1 MDVKER
7 YCGLESCIYLNT
19 KKDQEILQRKHGDME
34 RKHIRT
40 PTSKT
45 RAYFDATP
53 NHHCLTQKNTDV
65 AMMTTRNQEYERK
78 TCVFVEKW
86 MTEN

>member
-19 KKDQEILQRKHGDME
+19 KKDQEILQRKHGNME
-34 RKHIRT
+34 NKHIRT

-53 NHHCLTQKNTDV
+53 NHHCLTQKILMWPPDELV
-65 AMMTTRNQEYERK
+65 KSRYI
-78 TCVFVEKW
+78 
-86 MTEN
+86 